1 MKKDVHL
8 LLLVAIVFLALLPS
22 CKTQVPK
29 YNYAE
34 LAKAA
39 VRLHIDIDMNDN
51 HRLYIESA
59 RWIGVPYRHG
69 GNSKRGIDC
78 SGLTSNIVKAVYN
91 KQLERNSDL
100 QRKRNC
106 RKINKHQLKAGDLVF
121 FHNGKNK
128 KQATHVG
135 IYLKENKFIH
145 ASTSRGVIVSNLDEL
160 YYREKWMQ
168 GGQIKGL

>member
-8 LLLVAIVFLALLPS
+8 PLLVAIVFLALLPS

-100 QRKRNC
+100 QRKKNC
-106 RKINKHQLKAGDLVF
+106 RKIVAVDFCCNNKFFSCLFIALLFHQCHAPAGICIGISVR
-121 FHNGKNK
+121 NP
-128 KQATHVG
+128 VG
-135 IYLKENKFIH
+135 IFK
-145 ASTSRGVIVSNLDEL
+145 
-160 YYREKWMQ
+160 
-168 GGQIKGL
+168 